1 MTPIT
6 RSFADGTY
14 SFDINKIAL
23 LQELQEKTGRGPM
36 ALFQRLASG
45 QWFIE
50 DLIQTIRLAL
60 IGGGTKPADAA
71 VLVDRYVIGQPLVRS
86 VKLAVDVLEQLLLEP
101 EDAKAGNGAGE
112 ATA

>member
-6 RSFADGTY
+6 RDFADGRY
-14 SFDINKIAL
+14 AFDINKIGL
-23 LQELQEKTGRGPM
+23 LKELQQKTGRGPM

-45 QWFIE
+45 QWEIE
-50 DLIQTIRLAL
+50 DLTEVIRLGL

-71 VLVDRYVIGQPLVRS
+71 VLVERYVVGHPLLRS
-86 VKLAVDVLEQLLLEP
+86 VRIAVDILEQLMLEP
-101 EDAKAGNGAGE
+101 ENRQSGNGAGE